1 MTSPRVKPVELVA
14 RTLEPVA
21 WGHLWAHSADEQQA
35 ARRRSISSAKVV
47 LDAMRLHGLVNL
59 NCIDLIHAEEDA
71 NGEPRTSI
79 VPGRQG

>member
-14 RTLEPVA
+14 RA
-21 WGHLWAHSADEQQA
+21 IADADQEDYMEDY
-35 ARRRSISSAKVV
+35 RRYDRRSRAV
-47 LDAMRLHGLVNL
+47 LDAMRLHGLVSL
-59 NCIDLIHAEEDA
+59 SCIDLIHAEEDA